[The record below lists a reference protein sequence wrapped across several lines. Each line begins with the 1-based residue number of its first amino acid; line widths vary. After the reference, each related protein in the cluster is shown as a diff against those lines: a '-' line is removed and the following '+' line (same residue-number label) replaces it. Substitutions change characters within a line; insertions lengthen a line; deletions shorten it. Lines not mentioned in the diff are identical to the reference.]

1 MRSTRAFS
9 ILILL
14 IAAWPATGP
23 AQTSGGLMVLPYLL
37 EGDPERAGFTL
48 PDAPIRLQEATR
60 FLLSQRRGRTVVSE
74 TISRRVEAALNFRP
88 EEPFTARRAGEL
100 CAESRAEFLFAG
112 SARFVSPTQI
122 FLRASLYS
130 CSGRSVT
137 RRGSAMT
144 TAARLQRGLLALTD
158 ETTSGVMQPAP
169 IEDGEGLRPA
179 QPLDLAVV
187 VDYSGSMIFDIPAI
201 HAALGALRNALPP
214 RSRLGVIAIESGDR
228 VDILP
233 FSERWDPLLRA
244 MQQKGARGEVTLRGL
259 ENALAVAD
267 RFREWRTDRALLVFS
282 DANVRG
288 RRASS
293 VESLLRRLQ
302 NKGVRSS
309 LFSLANQSY
318 EDRREWE
325 RIARALRL
333 ADPAVVYGRQ
343 FGLLTGQNL
352 FVTLRGSRFY
362 LANEDVRS
370 AVVAGRVNV
379 QQLEPIDTV
388 HFRRD
393 ELNLNDLPA
402 AYARQKNTRLTSLG
416 PVFSSLEKRI
426 GEAAITRVYEGGEYA
441 SVLLKNEGLS
451 FTIRVSEARVLE
463 RFRQLGGR
471 KVYVGLRL
479 QPSPD
484 GERAVNFPGS
494 VYIMEQGETPRLL
507 VTTWA
512 EVLRRP
518 DTALD
523 RNEVWFFL
531 VETLEVGDARQ
542 SEDLR
547 E

>member
-1 MRSTRAFS
+1 
-9 ILILL
+9 
-14 IAAWPATGP
+14 
-23 AQTSGGLMVLPYLL
+23 MVLPYLL
-37 EGDPERAGFTL
+37 EGDPERAGITL

-74 TISRRVEAALNFRP
+74 AASRRVEAALNFRP

-130 CSGRSVT
+130 CSGRNVT

-144 TAARLQRGLLALTD
+144 TAARLQRGLLQLTD
-158 ETTSGVMQPAP
+158 ETTSGVMNPAP
-169 IEDGEGLRPA
+169 IEEGEGLRPA

-187 VDYSGSMIFDIPAI
+187 VDYSGSMLYDIPAI

-228 VDILP
+228 IDILP

-267 RFREWRTDRALLVFS
+267 RFREWRGDRALLVFS
-282 DANVRG
+282 DASARG
-288 RRASS
+288 RRAAS
-293 VESLLRRLQ
+293 VEALLRRLQ

-343 FGLLTGQNL
+343 FGLLTGESL

-362 LANEDVRS
+362 LADEDVR
-370 AVVAGRVNV
+370 ADVVAGRLNV
-379 QQLEPIDTV
+379 AALEPIDTV

-402 AYARQKNTRLTSLG
+402 GYARQKNTRLTSLG
-416 PVFSSLEKRI
+416 AVFSSLEKRI
-426 GEAAITRVYEGGEYA
+426 GEAAITRVYDGGEYA
-441 SVLLKNEGLS
+441 PVLLKNEGLS
-451 FTIRVSEARVLE
+451 FTIRVSDARVLE
-463 RFRQLGGR
+463 RFRQLRGR

-479 QPSPD
+479 HPSPG
-484 GERAVNFPGS
+484 GERAVNTPGS
-494 VYIMEQGETPRLL
+494 VYIMEQGEAPRLF

-512 EVLRRP
+512 EVLRRA

-531 VETLEVGDARQ
+531 VETLEVGDARE

-547 E
+547 Q